1 MNKKINLSV
10 LFLLCAMLSFAQNP
24 GGLESGLDDAVTSLK
39 SYMNPV
45 VNMVMAIG
53 GIVAVIGAIR
63 IYQKWNSGD
72 QDINKELMGWGGS
85 ALFLILAPIV
95 VKAAFGF

>member
-1 MNKKINLSV
+1 MNKKINLLILMMFV
-10 LFLLCAMLSFAQNP
+10 TTMSFAQ
-24 GGLESGLDDAVTSLK
+24 GAEGLATGLSDAVTSLK

-45 VNMVMAIG
+45 TNVTMAIG
-53 GIVAVIGAIR
+53 GIVGVIGAIR

-72 QDINKELMGWGGS
+72 QDMNKELMAWGGS

-95 VKAAFGF
+95 IKAAFNI